1 MPRGLRTALPL
12 CLLLV
17 MLPAPPAGAQDDLVS
32 QARRLDLAGRQD
44 DAIAAY
50 TQALRRTPDSFDAQ
64 YGIAR
69 ALDLAG
75 RYAEARDHFARAI
88 ALASEGEKDQALRMM
103 GVSYAFV
110 HDSRAAAP
118 YFQQVFDRRIKAG
131 NFAGAAEVANELARV
146 YLELGDLDAA
156 GREYRTAFDTAARQ
170 PARSA
175 ADADLAALR
184 LAHAQGRIAARRGH
198 AAEARRQEAAVKAL
212 VDKGTNADQQVQYAY
227 LVGYDAFYLK
237 NYSKAI
243 TALRTADQTDP
254 FILMLLARAYEQ
266 SGQPAQAREY
276 YQKTLAS
283 TSHAVN
289 NAFARPIARQKLEAA
304 RR

>member
-1 MPRGLRTALPL
+1 
-12 CLLLV
+12 
-17 MLPAPPAGAQDDLVS
+17 
-32 QARRLDLAGRQD
+32 
-44 DAIAAY
+44 
-50 TQALRRTPDSFDAQ
+50 
-64 YGIAR
+64 
-69 ALDLAG
+69 
-75 RYAEARDHFARAI
+75 
-88 ALASEGEKDQALRMM
+88 
-103 GVSYAFV
+103 
-110 HDSRAAAP
+110 
-118 YFQQVFDRRIKAG
+118 
-131 NFAGAAEVANELARV
+131 
-146 YLELGDLDAA
+146 
-156 GREYRTAFDTAARQ
+156 
-170 PARSA
+170 
-175 ADADLAALR
+175 

-266 SGQPAQAREY
+266 SGQPAQARGY